1 MSSVIVDAAR
11 TVYDP
16 SRNIRPEFAH
26 ELAKQQQ
33 QNAQPNGQPQ
43 YEGPQPDSEL
53 AEQPP
58 TGIDPDVAAALSN
71 PKVRAALEAPLQ
83 QAAAA
88 AASHDPRR
96 LTNNIFRRR
105 RPFSCG
111 IDYPKVI
118 RGGGFTGFS
127 RRV

>member
-1 MSSVIVDAAR
+1 MPPAQSTTRSG
-11 TVYDP
+11 
-16 SRNIRPEFAH
+16 NIRPEFAQ

-43 YEGPQPDSEL
+43 YEGPQPDSEP

-96 LTNNIFRRR
+96 LTNNIFRRH
-105 RPFSCG
+105 RPFS
-111 IDYPKVI
+111 
-118 RGGGFTGFS
+118 
-127 RRV
+127 